1 MRGKEAVTFFKR
13 SGLPVDKLKGIW
25 LLAARTSN
33 EYLTKEE
40 FYVALRL
47 IAYHQNGMP
56 VEESSILNNLE
67 VGLPVLESGAPS
79 APPQQ
84 QPANPAPAQPEV
96 SAEDIASKLPS
107 LDDLNI
113 DQLSGISSLI
123 PSVDQKAK

>member
-13 SGLPVDKLKGIW
+13 SGLPVDKLKEIW

-56 VEESSILNNLE
+56 VEESSIMNNLE
-67 VGLPVLESGAPS
+67 VGLPVLESGAPG
-79 APPQQ
+79 APP
-84 QPANPAPAQPEV
+84 
-96 SAEDIASKLPS
+96 
-107 LDDLNI
+107 
-113 DQLSGISSLI
+113 
-123 PSVDQKAK
+123 